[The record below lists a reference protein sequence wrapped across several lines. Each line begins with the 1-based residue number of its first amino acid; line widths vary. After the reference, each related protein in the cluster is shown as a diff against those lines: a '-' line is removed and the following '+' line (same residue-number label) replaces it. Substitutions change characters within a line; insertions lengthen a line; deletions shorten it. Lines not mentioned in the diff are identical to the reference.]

1 MATYP
6 NLFRPLDL
14 GFTTLPNRFLMGSM
28 HVGLEEAEGGFE
40 RMAAFYAERVRGGVG
55 LIVTGGI
62 APNAEGR
69 PWSGGATLTTTA
81 EAAHHRVITDA
92 VHREGGR
99 IAMQILHFGRYAYH
113 PELVAPSPIQAPI
126 APFAPRELS
135 TADVERTIED
145 FVRCAELARE
155 GGYDGVEIMGSEG
168 YLINEFIVAHT
179 NKRTD
184 DWGGSY
190 ENRIR
195 FATEI
200 VRRTRE
206 RLGRD
211 FIIIYR
217 LSMLD
222 LIEGGSSFEEV
233 VQLAQAIEAAGA
245 TLINSGI
252 GWHEARIPTIATCV
266 PRAGFAWVTQKLKD
280 HVGIPLIATNRINTP
295 EVAERILAEGRADMV
310 SMARPFLAD
319 PDFVRKAAEGRGADI
334 NTCIACNQACLDHT
348 FAGKIT
354 SCLVNPRACHET
366 ELVIEPTATPRHIA
380 VVGAGPAGLAFA
392 TTAAERGHKVTLFEA
407 GARIGG
413 QFNIA
418 MQIPGKEEFA
428 ETLRYFGRRIEQT
441 GVTLKLNTRVS
452 AADLVGQFDEVV
464 LAAGI
469 VPRVPDIE
477 GVDHPKV
484 LGYLDVLR
492 DRKPVGHRVAI
503 LGAGGIGFDVAEYL
517 SHEGISPSLAPE
529 KFYAEWGI
537 DARYGRRGGLTQP
550 HLEAAA
556 REIVLLQR
564 KTSKVGEGLGKTTGW
579 IHRTALKN
587 RGVQM
592 IAGVTYRRIDDAGLH
607 VTIAGKD
614 ELLAVDNVILCTG
627 QEPQRELQAALLAAG
642 MRVHLIG
649 GADVAAELDA
659 KRAIKQGTE
668 LAAIIERIADP
679 SAAASGSASAL
690 ASTPATRTGQAI
702 AAPAASGI
710 PLPQFDTLRIGL
722 DGQVAVVTL
731 NRPDKANALNM
742 QMWQDIRAAM
752 LWIDRSPAARVAVM
766 HGAGANFC
774 AGIDLQ
780 MMMSILP
787 LVKDACEARTREN
800 LRNLILDLQDTLTS
814 IERCRK
820 PVLAAIHGAC
830 VGGGMDLVA
839 CADMRYC
846 AADASFSV
854 KEIDLGMVADVG
866 SLQRLPRMIGDG
878 MVRELAYTGRKL
890 GAEEAARIGL
900 VNRVFDT
907 PEALLEGVLKLAHL
921 IAAKS
926 PLAVRGTKDTLN
938 HARDHSVADGL
949 DRVATWNAAML
960 MSEDLQAAIRAGMT
974 RQAPKFRD

>member
-62 APNAEGR
+62 APNLEGR
-69 PWSGGATLTTTA
+69 PWSGGATLTTSE

-92 VHREGGR
+92 VHREGGK
-99 IAMQILHFGRYAYH
+99 IALQILHFGRYAYH

-126 APFAPRELS
+126 SPFAPRELS
-135 TADVERTIED
+135 SADVERTIED
-145 FVRCAELARE
+145 FVRCAELARD

-179 NKRTD
+179 NKRSD
-184 DWGGSY
+184 EWGGAY
-190 ENRIR
+190 ANRIR
-195 FATEI
+195 FAVEI

-206 RLGRD
+206 RLGRE
-211 FIIIYR
+211 FILIYR

-222 LIEGGSSFEEV
+222 LIEDGSTFEEV

-266 PRAGFAWVTQKLKD
+266 PRAGFAWVTQKLKE

-295 EVAERILAEGRADMV
+295 EIAESILAEGKADMV

-319 PDFVRKAAEGRGADI
+319 PDFVNKAAEGRGADI

-348 FAGKIT
+348 FSGKIT

-366 ELVIEPTATPRHIA
+366 ELVIEPTTAPRNIA

-441 GVTLKLNTRVS
+441 GVTLKLNTRVK
-452 AADLVGQFDEVV
+452 AAELAGQFDEVV
-464 LAAGI
+464 LATGI
-469 VPRVPDIE
+469 VPRVPEIE

-492 DRKPVGHRVAI
+492 DRKPVGRRVAI

-517 SHEGISPSLAPE
+517 SHEGVSPSLAPA

-537 DARYGRRGGLTQP
+537 DANYARRGGLVQP
-550 HLEAAA
+550 HLETAP

-564 KTSKVGEGLGKTTGW
+564 KASKVGEGLGKTTGW

-587 RGVQM
+587 RGVKM
-592 IAGVTYRRIDDAGLH
+592 IAGATYHRIDDAGLH

-614 ELLAVDNVILCTG
+614 EVLAVDNVILCTG
-627 QEPQRELQAALLAAG
+627 QEPQRALQAALVEAG

-659 KRAIKQGTE
+659 KRAIKQGIE
-668 LAAIIERIADP
+668 LAASIEK
-679 SAAASGSASAL
+679 AAS
-690 ASTPATRTGQAI
+690 
-702 AAPAASGI
+702 APALLAGQLPAALGGAGI

-731 NRPDKANALNM
+731 NRPDKANAMNL

-752 LWIDRSPAARVAVM
+752 QWVDRTPAVRVAVL
-766 HGAGANFC
+766 HGAGEHFC

-780 MMMSILP
+780 MMMGILP
-787 LVKDACEARTREN
+787 TVKDACEARTREN

-814 IERCRK
+814 LERCRK

-830 VGGGMDLVA
+830 VGGGVDLIA

-846 AADASFSV
+846 AAGTYFSV
-854 KEIDLGMVADVG
+854 KEVDLGMVADVG
-866 SLQRLPRMIGDG
+866 SLQRLPRLIGEG

-890 GAEEAARIGL
+890 GAAEAGQIGL
-900 VNRVFDT
+900 VNRVFDS
-907 PEALLEGVLKLAHL
+907 PEALLEGVMQLARA

-926 PLAVRGTKDTLN
+926 PLAIRGTKDMLN

-960 MSEDLQAAIRAGMT
+960 LSEDLQAAIRAGLT
-974 RQAPKFRD
+974 KQAPTFRD

>member
-1 MATYP
+1 
-6 NLFRPLDL
+6 
-14 GFTTLPNRFLMGSM
+14 
-28 HVGLEEAEGGFE
+28 
-40 RMAAFYAERVRGGVG
+40 
-55 LIVTGGI
+55 
-62 APNAEGR
+62 
-69 PWSGGATLTTTA
+69 
-81 EAAHHRVITDA
+81 
-92 VHREGGR
+92 
-99 IAMQILHFGRYAYH
+99 
-113 PELVAPSPIQAPI
+113 
-126 APFAPRELS
+126 
-135 TADVERTIED
+135 
-145 FVRCAELARE
+145 
-155 GGYDGVEIMGSEG
+155 
-168 YLINEFIVAHT
+168 
-179 NKRTD
+179 
-184 DWGGSY
+184 
-190 ENRIR
+190 
-195 FATEI
+195 
-200 VRRTRE
+200 RRTRE
-206 RLGRD
+206 RLGRE
-211 FIIIYR
+211 FIIIFR

-222 LIEGGSSFEEV
+222 LVEDGSTFEEV

-266 PRAGFAWVTQKLKD
+266 PRAGFAWVTQKLKE

-295 EVAERILAEGRADMV
+295 EIAESILAEGKADMV

-319 PDFVRKAAEGRGADI
+319 PDFVNKAAEGRGADI

-348 FAGKIT
+348 FSGKIT

-366 ELVIEPTATPRHIA
+366 ELVIEPTTAPRNIA

-441 GVTLKLNTRVS
+441 GVTLKLNTRVK
-452 AADLVGQFDEVV
+452 AAELAGQFDEVV
-464 LAAGI
+464 LATGI
-469 VPRVPDIE
+469 VPRVPEIE

-492 DRKPVGHRVAI
+492 DRKPVGRRVAI

-517 SHEGISPSLAPE
+517 SHEGVSPSLAPA

-537 DARYGRRGGLTQP
+537 DANYARRGGLVQP
-550 HLEAAA
+550 HLETAP

-564 KTSKVGEGLGKTTGW
+564 KASKVGEGLGKTTGW

-587 RGVQM
+587 RGVKM
-592 IAGVTYRRIDDAGLH
+592 IAGATYHRIDDAGLH

-614 ELLAVDNVILCTG
+614 EVLAVDNVILCTG
-627 QEPQRELQAALLAAG
+627 QEPQRALQAALVEAG

-659 KRAIKQGTE
+659 KRAIKQGIE
-668 LAAIIERIADP
+668 LAASIEK
-679 SAAASGSASAL
+679 AAS
-690 ASTPATRTGQAI
+690 
-702 AAPAASGI
+702 APALLAGQLPAALGGAGI

-731 NRPDKANALNM
+731 NRPDKANAMNL

-752 LWIDRSPAARVAVM
+752 QWVDRTPAVRVAVL
-766 HGAGANFC
+766 HGAGEHFC

-780 MMMSILP
+780 MMMGILP
-787 LVKDACEARTREN
+787 TVKDACEARTREN

-814 IERCRK
+814 LERCRK

-830 VGGGMDLVA
+830 VGGGVDLIA

-846 AADASFSV
+846 AAGTYFSV
-854 KEIDLGMVADVG
+854 KEVDLGMVADVG
-866 SLQRLPRMIGDG
+866 SLQRLPRLIGEG

-890 GAEEAARIGL
+890 GAAEAGQIGL
-900 VNRVFDT
+900 VNRVFDS
-907 PEALLEGVLKLAHL
+907 PEALLEGVMQLARA

-926 PLAVRGTKDTLN
+926 PLAIRGTKDMLN

-960 MSEDLQAAIRAGMT
+960 LSEDLQAAIRAGLT
-974 RQAPKFRD
+974 KQAPTFRD